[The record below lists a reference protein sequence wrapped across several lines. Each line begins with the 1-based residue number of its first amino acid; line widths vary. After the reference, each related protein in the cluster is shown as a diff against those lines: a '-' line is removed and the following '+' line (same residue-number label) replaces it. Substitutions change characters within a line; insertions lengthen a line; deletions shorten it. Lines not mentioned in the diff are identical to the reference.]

1 MGHVVDDDDATAII
15 DALERHEA
23 PAACDVDGNGAVTL
37 ADLQLAA
44 ANSGKTQVDAT
55 VARAL
60 PAAAAKAAPVG
71 GTVADPDALASVVN
85 GGASV
90 ELSPVQGA
98 LSEDNPVAV
107 AFELAPEGEEAP
119 LIGGMTVEAPSDNA
133 IEGGYVEYD
142 YVGAG
147 GEELS
152 LIHI

>member
-1 MGHVVDDDDATAII
+1 MDDDDATAII

-90 ELSPVQGA
+90 ESA
-98 LSEDNPVAV
+98 RSK
-107 AFELAPEGEEAP
+107 APFRR
-119 LIGGMTVEAPSDNA
+119 IIPSRWPS
-133 IEGGYVEYD
+133 
-142 YVGAG
+142 
-147 GEELS
+147 S
-152 LIHI
+152 LRPKARRLP